1 MVIVL
6 ELLIMKTFSGCK
18 DSEFSDIIA
27 TFVPKISLFAGKNV
41 FSR

>member
-18 DSEFSDIIA
+18 DSDFSDITA
-27 TFVPKISLFAGKNV
+27 TFVLKFAE
-41 FSR
+41 F